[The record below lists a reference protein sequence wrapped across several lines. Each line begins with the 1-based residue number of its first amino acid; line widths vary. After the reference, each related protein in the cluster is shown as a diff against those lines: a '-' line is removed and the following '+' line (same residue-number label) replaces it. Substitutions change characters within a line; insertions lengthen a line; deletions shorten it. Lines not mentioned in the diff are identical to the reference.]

1 MRSTLLLGIV
11 LSTGLMAMPASAG
24 YVVSANLTST
34 PDVDG
39 TDFDYKIVLTNAT
52 TSTLPL
58 GTFWFSWVPG
68 QDFMSVKPTNIINP
82 TGWSD
87 LITGGGAGDGFA
99 IQWVAGSTG
108 TPIAP
113 GGSLTFAFT
122 SSETLAQI
130 EGFSPSHPASLETT
144 AFVYTG
150 APLADPGLQF
160 NVAGPAAVPEPSSLA
175 LCGIAG
181 VVGLVVARA
190 RRRVS
195 AA

>member
-34 PDVDG
+34 PDG
-39 TDFDYKIVLTNAT
+39 ANFDYKIVLTNAT

-68 QDFMSVKPTNIINP
+68 EDFMSVSPTNIVNP
-82 TGWSD
+82 TGWND
-87 LITGGGAGDGFA
+87 LITNGGPSDGFA
-99 IQWVAGSTG
+99 IQWVASSSSFA
-108 TPIAP
+108 IAP
-113 GGSLTFAFT
+113 GASLTFAFT

-130 EGFSPSHPASLETT
+130 EGSSPSHPSSLETT

-150 APLADPGLQF
+150 APLADPGAEL
-160 NVAGPAAVPEPSSLA
+160 NVVGPAAVPEPSSLA

-190 RRRVS
+190 RRQAS